1 MDRAYLDHYREQG
14 YAVVKG
20 VFGPAEVVGLAA
32 AFDRVYA
39 QGLRHRTSFRHQ
51 NVLFRVAEDARLGR
65 IVRMVQWPAYFE
77 PVLAR
82 YRTDPRLLAIL
93 EPLLGRDLKQIINQ
107 MHWKPPG
114 VAGVEFGYHQ
124 DIRFRRPRSAYRE
137 PASSYVQT
145 GIAIDPHRPDNGA
158 MTILP
163 GSHKLGELGF
173 EGAARV
179 MDRAL
184 DDDDLRALGLDPAAK
199 VDLVLEPGDVALWHL
214 NLIHGSGPN
223 RSAGDRRFYLNGYV
237 VAANCDRGE
246 WAFRAGQPCPLGE
259 PVLVHYEDLY
269 RRPEPHYMES

>member
-1 MDRAYLDHYREQG
+1 MDRAYLDQYREQG

-20 VFGPAEVVGLAA
+20 VFGPAEIGELAE

-39 QGLRHRTSFRHQ
+39 QGLRHPTSFRHQ
-51 NVLFRVAEDARLGR
+51 NVLFRIADDAGLGR
-65 IVRMVQWPAYFE
+65 IVRLVQWPAYFE

-82 YRTDPRLLAIL
+82 YRTDPRILEIL

-114 VAGVEFGYHQ
+114 GAAVEFGYHQ
-124 DIRFRRPRSAYRE
+124 DIRFRRPRGAYRE
-137 PASSYVQT
+137 PATSYVQT
-145 GIAIDPHRPDNGA
+145 GIAIDPHRPQNGA
-158 MTILP
+158 MTVLP

-173 EGAARV
+173 EGAGRV

-184 DDDDLRALGLDPAAK
+184 SDDDLARLGLEPASK
-199 VDLVLEPGDVALWHL
+199 VDLVLDRGDVALWHL

-237 VAANCDRGE
+237 VAGNCDRGE
-246 WAFRAGQPCPLGE
+246 WAFRAGRPCPLGE
-259 PVLVHYEDLY
+259 PVLVHFEDLH
-269 RRPEPHYMES
+269 RRPEPHYLEP